1 MIGAACL
8 FNVWLRSPL
17 PLRYNPGRSSELIV
31 FGVVITLLIALAVF
45 GYCKD
50 VKLHDADLGGGLS
63 LLRVVSLVGSVFLI
77 MGVYWVWTNTS
88 VSTLDVAVRDLVVQ
102 VRLARLA
109 PRAFVRELGR
119 AGVTCVSFAL
129 AVSYQVRGR
138 IGTEVNFFMRQPVA
152 MNELNVAAINRGEVD
167 MSKLHTAAG
176 AAALDKHLLAS
187 VRVFSTVR
195 CLGPCRTCAFTHC
208 ALTHAMHLT
217 VQSRA
222 PPEAALL
229 GLDNGNLYGARVDN
243 DVYSLMRVDASTNH
257 LFKRV
262 GITASDTRDESNV
275 IGNIVQCAYPRWLHV
290 WGTWSALG

>member
-8 FNVWLRSPL
+8 NVWLRSPL

-119 AGVTCVSFAL
+119 AGVTCVSLPSPSRTRCVGAL
-129 AVSYQVRGR
+129 APR
-138 IGTEVNFFMRQPVA
+138 
-152 MNELNVAAINRGEVD
+152 
-167 MSKLHTAAG
+167 
-176 AAALDKHLLAS
+176 
-187 VRVFSTVR
+187 STSS
-195 CLGPCRTCAFTHC
+195 CDS
-208 ALTHAMHLT
+208 
-217 VQSRA
+217 QS
-222 PPEAALL
+222 P
-229 GLDNGNLYGARVDN
+229 
-243 DVYSLMRVDASTNH
+243 
-257 LFKRV
+257 
-262 GITASDTRDESNV
+262 
-275 IGNIVQCAYPRWLHV
+275 
-290 WGTWSALG
+290 